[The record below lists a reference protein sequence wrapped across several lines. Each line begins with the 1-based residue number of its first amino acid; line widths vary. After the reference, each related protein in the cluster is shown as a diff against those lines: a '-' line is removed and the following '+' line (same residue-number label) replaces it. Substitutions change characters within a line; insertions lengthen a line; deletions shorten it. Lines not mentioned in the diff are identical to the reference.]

1 MTIETFAVRSSNIK
15 AIAYDDETRTGT
27 IEFHGGSV
35 YTIDSVDKGVLEEM
49 ASSPSPG
56 QYFNRHVK
64 TTYRIKRS

>member
-15 AIAYDDETRTGT
+15 ALSYDDETRTGT

-35 YTIDSVDKGVLEEM
+35 YTVDSVDRGVLEEM